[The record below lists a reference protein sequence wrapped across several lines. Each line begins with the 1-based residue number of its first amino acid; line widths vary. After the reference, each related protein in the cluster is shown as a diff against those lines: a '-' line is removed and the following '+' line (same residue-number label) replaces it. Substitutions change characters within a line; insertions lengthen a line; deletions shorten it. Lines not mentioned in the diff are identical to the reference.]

1 LPAGR
6 CRKKEI
12 IVIRKLAGPFLT
24 VVLLAYFL
32 TLVLHISANLN
43 SYQWDF
49 RTHRQAGEI
58 FASGANPY
66 NAAILFPRTHTHFL
80 YTYPPATLFF
90 YRLFSLTDYNTAFH
104 VFLFVKC
111 ALLIGLVVFWQREFL
126 KKDADSLF
134 YLFCLLAF
142 NSAVFLDLI
151 AGNINLVEQV
161 LLWLAFSFY
170 IKGRLKLFCAFVLA
184 AAAFKMTPAFF
195 LILLLLGDERQKYKY
210 FPAACGVF
218 LAYLAVQ
225 YIIVPDLFTGFIK
238 NALTVVGE
246 SGGVVPST
254 YKLVSDLV
262 QGIAQVSATAV
273 PGGVAAVIAAVLAGG
288 TLYLTYRA
296 WLQLQH
302 CPTPKREML
311 TVFLVCLV
319 YALIHPRFKDYMYLL
334 LLVPAYYLIKNIRH
348 TRAAPLLFILFV
360 LSGQRLVLP
369 IASSVMALVWDYYPL
384 MVAYCVWGLYLYEI
398 TCARE
403 QPLKAKST
411 ARQ

>member
-1 LPAGR
+1 M
-6 CRKKEI
+6 
-12 IVIRKLAGPFLT
+12 VRKLAGPFLT

-32 TLVLHISANLN
+32 TLVLHISANID

-49 RTHRQAGEI
+49 RTHRQAGKI
-58 FASGANPY
+58 FSSGANPY
-66 NAAILFPRTHTHFL
+66 DADILFPRARTRFL

-90 YRLFSLTDYNTAFH
+90 YRLFSLTDYPTAFH
-104 VFLFVKC
+104 VFLFIKC
-111 ALLIGLVVFWQREFL
+111 ALLIGLVVFWKREFL
-126 KKDADSLF
+126 KKDGDSLF
-134 YLFCLLAF
+134 FLFCLLAF

-170 IKGRLKLFCAFVLA
+170 VRRRLKRFCAFVLA

-195 LILLLLGDERQKYKY
+195 LILLLLGDERGKYKY
-210 FPAACGVF
+210 FLAACGIF

-254 YKLVSDLV
+254 YKFISDLV
-262 QGIAQVSATAV
+262 QGIAKISATTVPAAV
-273 PGGVAAVIAAVLAGG
+273 PALITAALAAV

-296 WLQLQH
+296 WRQLKTR
-302 CPTPKREML
+302 PAPEREML
-311 TVFLVCLV
+311 TVFLICLV

-334 LLVPAYYLIKNIRH
+334 LLVPAYYLIKNIRF
-348 TRAAPLLFILFV
+348 TRAAPFLFILFV
-360 LSGQRLVLP
+360 LSGQRLLLP
-369 IASSVMALVWDYYPL
+369 VASSVMALVWDYYPL
-384 MVAYCVWGLYLYEI
+384 MVAYCAWGLYLHEI
-398 TCARE
+398 TCTRAHSV
-403 QPLKAKST
+403 KKS
-411 ARQ
+411 AAPQ